1 MSQDAAGG
9 QDAAHARRQRDGRA
23 AAAKPELH
31 PARVSQAQ
39 AALGAGQRAQG
50 LQARRRPVA
59 RAARAAR
66 ARALPGPRRDA
77 ALISHSTHTHSPA
90 LALID
95 TEQVRAALGTATSAM
110 LVRNLGYAP
119 LVVSHLGLR
128 RPGAF
133 DGSDESVVLL
143 RRADATP
150 SSHAG

>member
-1 MSQDAAGG
+1 M
-9 QDAAHARRQRDGRA
+9 
-23 AAAKPELH
+23 
-31 PARVSQAQ
+31 
-39 AALGAGQRAQG
+39 
-50 LQARRRPVA
+50 A

-77 ALISHSTHTHSPA
+77 ARISHSTHTHSPS

-119 LVVSHLGLR
+119 LVVSRLGLR

-150 SSHAG
+150 SSHTW